1 GAGGTLGMRAL
12 PILQERFKKARV
24 TAVFHA
30 PPGSASEIFDHSAL
44 GDLSDDSF
52 VDRLID
58 AATPDLIINLAA
70 LTDVDRCEREPQLAK
85 QLNVELVRT
94 IQSQAPHARFVQIST
109 DYVFNGKQ
117 GNYTP
122 TDQPDPIC
130 VYGQSK
136 LRAEELTLAGDTNLV
151 IRTSGIYDWLTE
163 SNLFAF
169 FFKRLMNGEPINA
182 LADCHYSPVWA
193 DDLARGLVGLIAAGA
208 TGLTHFAGP
217 ERLTRA
223 DFARTAAHTFEL
235 PANHIQEK
243 SQREFNWAARRP
255 TDSSLDSAH
264 GYHQAGVAAKPPAL
278 AFAEMQLEML
288 SRPHIPGV
296 S

>member
-1 GAGGTLGMRAL
+1 MRAL
-12 PILQERFKKARV
+12 PALQKRFKKSRV

-30 PPGSASEIFDHSAL
+30 PPGSVSEVFEQSAL
-44 GDLSDDSF
+44 GDLSDESF
-52 VDRLID
+52 VERLIEV
-58 AATPDLIINLAA
+58 ANPDLIINLAA
-70 LTDVDRCEREPQLAK
+70 VTDVERCEREPEQAK
-85 QLNVELVRT
+85 ALNVELVR
-94 IQSQAPHARFVQIST
+94 ILLERAPRARFVQLST
-109 DYVFNGKQ
+109 DYVFNGEQ
-117 GNYTP
+117 GNYSP
-122 TDQPDPIC
+122 GDQPDPIC

-136 LRAEELTLAGDTNLV
+136 LRAEELTLASESNLV
-151 IRTSGIYDWLTE
+151 VRTSGIYDWLTE

-169 FFKRLMNGEPINA
+169 FFKRLMNSETIKA

-193 DDLARGLVGLIAAGA
+193 DDLAHGVAGLIAAGA

-223 DFARTAAHTFEL
+223 DFARAAASAFEL
-235 PANHIQEK
+235 PAKHIQDT
-243 SQREFNWAARRP
+243 SQRDFVWAARRP
-255 TDSSLDSAH
+255 ADSSLDSSD
-264 GYHQAGVAAKPPAL
+264 GYHRAGVAAKPPAL